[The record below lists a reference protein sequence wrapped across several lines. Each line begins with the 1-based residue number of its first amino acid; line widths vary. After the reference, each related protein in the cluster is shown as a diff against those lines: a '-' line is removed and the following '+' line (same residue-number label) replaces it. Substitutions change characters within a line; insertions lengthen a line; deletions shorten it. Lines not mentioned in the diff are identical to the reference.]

1 MITRQD
7 YNILKSAFDKVYTQ
21 KEELRDLAL
30 FPRIE
35 DLERLVF
42 KNPWDNLNDNL
53 VQMRNYVVSLE
64 RRLMELE
71 ESKPVQHRPRSR
83 ITITKGK
90 NKVVIH

>member
-7 YNILKSAFDKVYTQ
+7 YNILKNAFDKVYTQ

-30 FPRIE
+30 FPRLE
-35 DLERLVF
+35 ELERLVF
-42 KNPWDNLNDNL
+42 KNPWNNLNDNL
-53 VQMRNYVVSLE
+53 AQMRSYAISLE
-64 RRLMELE
+64 QRLMELE
-71 ESKPVQHRPRSR
+71 ESKSVRHRPRSR